1 MTFHV
6 RAFNPSDPLRD
17 FRFTF
22 PSDIIPNID
31 TKEEDR
37 TQSLR
42 YDAMGEQFSWEVR
55 LKWERN
61 RETLPFEQAMFT
73 RVWNH
78 TEDVILLEDDYLVV
92 GFPNL
97 CPTFRT
103 YFDYVRTPENKIH
116 LFKETELAEIKWIN
130 VRRGSLLHK
139 PQYHKERVS
148 DPDPSTQY
156 AKDVLKGLGLE
167 ETSS

>member
-22 PSDIIPNID
+22 PEEVVPQID
-31 TKEEDR
+31 TKDEERSRLLYRND
-37 TQSLR
+37 TADSIT
-42 YDAMGEQFSWEVR
+42 WEVQ
-55 LKWERN
+55 LKWERKP
-61 RETLPFEQAMFT
+61 ETLPFEQAMFT

-78 TEDVILLEDDYLVV
+78 TEDVILLEDDFMVV

-103 YFDYVRTPENKIH
+103 YFGYVRTPENRIH
-116 LFKETELAEIKWIN
+116 LFKETELAEIKWLN
-130 VRRGSLLHK
+130 VQRASLLHK
-139 PQYHKERVS
+139 PRYHKERVS
-148 DPDPSTQY
+148 DPDPSIQY
-156 AKDVLKGLGLE
+156 TKDVLKGLGLE
-167 ETSS
+167 ETSP